1 VSAIRGT
8 WDRSA
13 GGAVAP
19 GALLALAA
27 VVGVLAGINPTLG
40 LAAAAGLVFGLLV
53 LWNLTLG
60 LCLFLLVT
68 FLDVVSR
75 NQNLSLTKGAG
86 AVLAGSWLAVILSQ
100 RGARRD
106 FSAQQPWLMAAL
118 VAFLAWNVMSVLWA
132 QSPAAVF
139 KSTER
144 YALDALLVPI
154 VFWAVRDRRH
164 VVWIFGVFV
173 VGAVLSVLWGLT
185 QGKVSGGAA
194 AAQVGRLSGANV
206 EANVLATLLVVCTV
220 FSSALVLIHRQ
231 APVART
237 LALLAALGAM
247 AAFFG
252 TFSRG
257 GLISLGVVILVGCVY
272 AGRAR
277 PAFVAL
283 VVAAVVVGAFFL
295 GNDTSRTVQRLTST
309 NTRGRADIWKVGLR
323 MVRANPVVGVG
334 SGNYTVVERDYLL
347 TEPGS
352 IQRGDL
358 IVTTPLPAHNIY
370 LHVLAEMGIIG
381 LVLLL
386 SILWLSIRS
395 AVKAVRVFRDTG
407 QRSLEI
413 LGRSLVVA
421 LIGILAADFFVSDQY
436 SKQLWVLLAL
446 GPALLA
452 IARRPGSSSAPSRGR
467 GRRSA
472 AVSPLATPEL

>member
-1 VSAIRGT
+1 MSAVRAT

-13 GGAVAP
+13 GGSLAPAAVL
-19 GALLALAA
+19 GLAV
-27 VVGVLAGINPTLG
+27 VVGVLAGISPTLG
-40 LAAAAGLVFGLLV
+40 VVVAAGLVFGLLV

-60 LCLFLLVT
+60 VCLFLLVA

-86 AVLAGSWLAVILSQ
+86 AVLAASWLAMIASQ
-100 RGARRD
+100 RGVRRD

-118 VAFLAWNVMSVLWA
+118 VSFLAWNLMSVLWA
-132 QSPAAVF
+132 QSAGAVF

-154 VFWAVRDRRH
+154 VFWAIRDRRH
-164 VVWIFGVFV
+164 VVWIFSVFV
-173 VGAVLSVLWGLT
+173 VGVVLSVLWGLT
-185 QGKVSGGAA
+185 AGKVSGGAA
-194 AAQVGRLSGANV
+194 AAQVGRLSGTNV
-206 EANVLATLLVVCTV
+206 EANVLATLLVVGLVLST
-220 FSSALVLIHRQ
+220 ALVLVQRH
-231 APVART
+231 APVARA
-237 LALLAALGAM
+237 LAILAALGAL

-257 GLISLGVVILVGCVY
+257 GLIALGVVILVGCVY

-283 VVAAVVVGAFFL
+283 VLATLVVGAVFL
-295 GNDTSRTVQRLTST
+295 GSNTSGAVQRLTST
-309 NTRGRADIWKVGLR
+309 NTSGRSDIWKVGLR
-323 MVRANPVVGVG
+323 MVRANPVLGVG

-347 TEPGS
+347 TEPGA

-370 LHVLAEMGIIG
+370 LHIVAEMGIIG
-381 LVLLL
+381 LVLFV

-395 AVKAVRVFRDTG
+395 AVKAVGIFRANG

-413 LGRSLVVA
+413 LGRALVVA
-421 LIGILAADFFVSDQY
+421 LAGILAADFFVSDQY
-436 SKQLWVLLAL
+436 SKQLWVMLAL

-452 IARRPGSSSAPSRGR
+452 IARRPGRVAPRPGA
-467 GRRSA
+467 GQRSI
-472 AVSPLATPEL
+472 PMTPPATQQP

>member
-1 VSAIRGT
+1 MSAIRGT

-13 GGAVAP
+13 GGVVAP
-19 GALLALAA
+19 GVLLGLAA

-40 LAAAAGLVFGLLV
+40 LAAAAGMVFGLLV

-86 AVLAGSWLAVILSQ
+86 AVLAGSWLAVVLSQ

-118 VAFLAWNVMSVLWA
+118 VAFLAWNMMSVLWA
-132 QSPAAVF
+132 QSPSAVF

-144 YALDALLVPI
+144 FALDALLVPI
-154 VFWAVRDRRH
+154 VFWSVRDRRH
-164 VVWIFGVFV
+164 VVWIFGVFI

-185 QGKVSGGAA
+185 QGKVTGGAA

-220 FSSALVLIHRQ
+220 FSSALVLVQRR

-237 LALLAALGAM
+237 LAMLAALGAM
-247 AAFFG
+247 IAFFG
-252 TFSRG
+252 TLSRG
-257 GLISLGVVILVGCVY
+257 GFISLAVVVLVGCVY

-283 VVAAVVVGAFFL
+283 VIAATLVGAIFL
-295 GNDTSRTVQRLTST
+295 GNDASGAVQRLTSS
-309 NTRGRADIWKVGLR
+309 NTSGRSDIWKIGLR
-323 MVRANPVVGVG
+323 MVRANPVIGVG
-334 SGNYTVVERDYLL
+334 SGNYTIAEPHYLL
-347 TEPGS
+347 TQPGV
-352 IQRGDL
+352 ITRGDL
-358 IVTTPLPAHNIY
+358 IVTTPFPAHNIY
-370 LHVLAEMGIIG
+370 LHILAEMGIIG
-381 LVLLL
+381 LALFLL
-386 SILWLSIRS
+386 ILWLSIRS
-395 AVKAVRVFRDTG
+395 AVKAVGVFRDTG

-421 LIGILAADFFVSDQY
+421 LAGILVADFFVSDQY

-452 IARRPGSSSAPSRGR
+452 IARRPRQHRPRGQE
-467 GRRSA
+467 GA
-472 AVSPLATPEL
+472 KPLNWATTEPL

>member
-1 VSAIRGT
+1 MSAIRGT
-8 WDRSA
+8 WEGSA
-13 GGAVAP
+13 RGGIGPAAVLGVAVA
-19 GALLALAA
+19 
-27 VVGVLAGINPTLG
+27 VGVLAGVNPTLG
-40 LAAAAGLVFGLLV
+40 VAAAAGLVFGLLV

-118 VAFLAWNVMSVLWA
+118 VAFLAWNLMSVLWA
-132 QSPAAVF
+132 QSPAAMLR
-139 KSTER
+139 STER

-173 VGAVLSVLWGLT
+173 VGALLSVLWGLT
-185 QGKVSGGAA
+185 QGKVGGGAA

-220 FSSALVLIHRQ
+220 FSSALVLILRQ

-257 GLISLGVVILVGCVY
+257 GLVSLGVVILVGCVY

-283 VVAAVVVGAFFL
+283 VLVAAVVGAFFL

-309 NTRGRADIWKVGLR
+309 STSGRSDIWKVGLR
-323 MVRANPVVGVG
+323 MVRANPVIGVG

-352 IQRGDL
+352 IKRGDL

-381 LVLLL
+381 LVLFL

-407 QRSLEI
+407 QQSLEI

-421 LIGILAADFFVSDQY
+421 LVGILAADFFVSDQY

-452 IARRPGSSSAPSRGR
+452 IARRPGSSSAPARGR

-472 AVSPLATPEL
+472 AVSPVAPQL